1 MLWEKLDAK
10 ILELDVDIKRVFNK
24 QYIAYKLETNFVDI
38 CILKS
43 SLRIVLNMEFDK
55 IFDPKNMC
63 HDVSKVGRHENG
75 DVEFIMDG
83 LDLLEDTMDLIKQS
97 YKLNVQE

>member
-1 MLWEKLDAK
+1 MLWEKVDAK

-38 CILKS
+38 CILKN
-43 SLRIVLNMEFDK
+43 SLRIVLNMEFNK
-55 IFDPKNMC
+55 IFDPKSMC
-63 HDVSKVGRHENG
+63 HDVSNVGRHENG

-83 LDLLEDTMDLIKQS
+83 LYQLDDVMDLIKQS
-97 YKLNVQE
+97 YKLGVQE